1 MAKTSRG
8 HPDDNR
14 SIVSSRAERYKQWER
29 KKSAPS
35 PPPLARTR
43 QAKVKQIALTTIND
57 VTSPLSASSVASIR
71 SGDKLIN
78 PPMEYA
84 NMTAP
89 INERPL
95 KSDHNKDNDN
105 DVDGRKYDDVDYD
118 DEEYNVDDGNDGY
131 DDDEEFNV
139 DDGNDKN
146 DDDNDDEEYIDV
158 DDGDGDDYDKNDDDN
173 LPPLPPEINVDGMSN
188 YEIRRLR
195 KIHRNEARLKS
206 LGLGNDGEGKRRS
219 SKVPK
224 TSMRVKPGDGL
235 YYPDDDAYEADVFNE
250 DYDDKYRSSIPSEA
264 AADRNRNRIMGGPQL
279 PDNATRADY
288 RHYKA
293 ERKAYTDSA
302 RRKLMQNLSSI
313 DMNSTPQKE
322 HNSEYT
328 GDQSPHIR
336 VMSVVEHRR
345 LMQGHTF
352 PDKETL
358 MIRVAEEA
366 NYRNIKVKVLKSCKM
381 QYEVGGD
388 MFYVKA
394 SHRLKEGWKVTACVC
409 RDSDD
414 SLVIPERAM
423 FISEKSLRHPFTG
436 KWIGHILRSHLETC
450 PGMSYVHMRS
460 LCENYVNPNALTDNI
475 LQEARDTA
483 KLDLFGDA
491 DDNVKYSEAIRDAIV
506 ALGHTCEL
514 LFANRRDVISK
525 LQTTVLREELKR
537 REASN
542 QPALEKGKETEEF
555 LQNWSI
561 EHEVELTRQLGMED
575 GPPLKFL
582 TGILIATSTSKKQLP
597 FLEEVIQADGAHMSF
612 GKYTLFSA
620 YANTANGTM
629 ASLGFAILFGNEDT
643 TNWIKFWTF
652 IKSVHPI
659 VNQPTKTVITDQ
671 DKGSLASIRQIL
683 PDAGLFHC
691 AFHRRQ
697 NIKKKFG
704 GGEGNTALTCLWM
717 YNLLVK
723 CSSVA
728 AIRFLK
734 QKYEDKMKPAH
745 VAYLSALN
753 DDQQYPA
760 ARCDKA
766 HDVCM
771 YGKTAS
777 SGVES
782 MNRANDNVRAR
793 TAVDMVNAALI
804 LLKKEGI
811 RYERAQSD
819 AHKKSKW
826 SDSHLT
832 PKGMTIMEEI
842 FAKCDPSIY
851 RVQMTDFPDYNQF
864 VVSKKSAAMRQY
876 IVKIPKVG
884 MDHGSRF
891 GTCSCGFPMKEG
903 IPCDH
908 MVAIT
913 KAGRIPNLSRVEL
926 MPFWHTRAQWQLQ
939 FPKDEVYKADI
950 TWANIKKTA
959 DANEHIRYCP
969 TWSAPNKKGRPKT
982 NVRKLGISDH
992 IKQAGA
998 KRRKKKVNVP
1008 LTVIGEEH
1016 ADDACI
1022 QMIEESELKKEDNKD
1037 GVAGSV

>member
-1 MAKTSRG
+1 MGQTGTANAADDDFPNG
-8 HPDDNR
+8 VPPDD
-14 SIVSSRAERYKQWER
+14 
-29 KKSAPS
+29 
-35 PPPLARTR
+35 
-43 QAKVKQIALTTIND
+43 
-57 VTSPLSASSVASIR
+57 
-71 SGDKLIN
+71 
-78 PPMEYA
+78 
-84 NMTAP
+84 
-89 INERPL
+89 
-95 KSDHNKDNDN
+95 DN
-105 DVDGRKYDDVDYD
+105 DVDGHKSDNVDID
-118 DEEYNVDDGNDGY
+118 DEEDYVNNGNNGY
-131 DDDEEFNV
+131 DDDG
-139 DDGNDKN
+139 DD
-146 DDDNDDEEYIDV
+146 DDEEYIDV
-158 DDGDGDDYDKNDDDN
+158 DDEEYIDVDDVDNGDDYDKNDEDN
-173 LPPLPPEINVDGMSN
+173 LPPIPHEINVDGMSN

-195 KIHRNEARLKS
+195 KIRWNEAKLKS
-206 LGLGNDGEGKRRS
+206 LGLWNDGEGKHS

-224 TSMRVKPGDGL
+224 TSTRKPGVVL
-235 YYPDDDAYEADVFNE
+235 YNQDDAAFEADVFNE
-250 DYDDKYRSSIPSEA
+250 DYNNKYQSSIPAEA
-264 AADRNRNRIMGGPQL
+264 ACDRNRNRIMGGPQL
-279 PDNATRADY
+279 PKDPTMADY
-288 RHYKA
+288 CHYKA
-293 ERKAYTDSA
+293 ERKVYTDSA

-328 GDQSPHIR
+328 GDLSPHIR
-336 VMSVVEHRR
+336 VMSVVEHRQ

-352 PDKETL
+352 PNKDIL
-358 MIRVAEEA
+358 MIRIAEEA
-366 NYRNIKVKVLKSCKM
+366 NYRNIKVKVLKSCSM

-394 SHRLKEGWKVTACVC
+394 SHRLKEGWKVSACIC

-414 SLVIPERAM
+414 LLLIPERAR
-423 FISEKSLRHPFTG
+423 FILEKSMRYPFTG

-460 LCENYVNPNALTDNI
+460 LCENYVNTNALTDNI
-475 LQEARDTA
+475 HQEARDTA

-491 DDNVKYSEAIRDAIV
+491 DNNVKYCHAMRDAIV
-506 ALGHTCEL
+506 ALGHTCKL
-514 LFANRRDVISK
+514 IFANRRDVMSK
-525 LQTTVLREELKR
+525 LQTTVLLEELKR
-537 REASN
+537 RDERKE
-542 QPALEKGKETEEF
+542 PALEKGKETEEF
-555 LQNWSI
+555 LQNWAI
-561 EHEVELTRQLGMED
+561 KHKADLTRQLGMED
-575 GPPLKFL
+575 GPELKFL
-582 TGILIATSTSKKQLP
+582 SGILMATSTSKKLP
-597 FLEEVIQADGAHMSF
+597 FIEEVIQADGAHMSF

-629 ASLGFAILFGNEDT
+629 APLGFAILFGNEDT
-643 TNWIKFWTF
+643 MNWIKFWTF

-683 PDAGLFHC
+683 PEAGLFHC

-704 GGEGNTALTCLWM
+704 GGEGNTPLTCLWM

-745 VAYLSALN
+745 VAYLNALN

-766 HDVCM
+766 HEVCM

-782 MNRANDNVRAR
+782 MNRANDNMRSR
-793 TAVDMVNAALI
+793 TAVDMLNAALI

-842 FAKCDPSIY
+842 FDKCDPTIY
-851 RVQMTDFPDYNQF
+851 RVQMTDYPDSNQF
-864 VVSKKSAAMRQY
+864 VVSKKSVAMRQY
-876 IVKIPKVG
+876 IFKIPKVG
-884 MDHGSRF
+884 MDHGSWF
-891 GTCSCGFPMKEG
+891 GTCSCGFLKKEG
-903 IPCDH
+903 IPCNH

-913 KAGRIPNLSRVEL
+913 KAGRIPNL
-926 MPFWHTRAQWQLQ
+926 
-939 FPKDEVYKADI
+939 
-950 TWANIKKTA
+950 
-959 DANEHIRYCP
+959 
-969 TWSAPNKKGRPKT
+969 
-982 NVRKLGISDH
+982 
-992 IKQAGA
+992 
-998 KRRKKKVNVP
+998 
-1008 LTVIGEEH
+1008 
-1016 ADDACI
+1016 
-1022 QMIEESELKKEDNKD
+1022 
-1037 GVAGSV
+1037 

>member
-1 MAKTSRG
+1 M
-8 HPDDNR
+8 
-14 SIVSSRAERYKQWER
+14 
-29 KKSAPS
+29 
-35 PPPLARTR
+35 
-43 QAKVKQIALTTIND
+43 
-57 VTSPLSASSVASIR
+57 
-71 SGDKLIN
+71 
-78 PPMEYA
+78 
-84 NMTAP
+84 
-89 INERPL
+89 
-95 KSDHNKDNDN
+95 
-105 DVDGRKYDDVDYD
+105 
-118 DEEYNVDDGNDGY
+118 
-131 DDDEEFNV
+131 
-139 DDGNDKN
+139 
-146 DDDNDDEEYIDV
+146 
-158 DDGDGDDYDKNDDDN
+158 
-173 LPPLPPEINVDGMSN
+173 
-188 YEIRRLR
+188 
-195 KIHRNEARLKS
+195 
-206 LGLGNDGEGKRRS
+206 
-219 SKVPK
+219 
-224 TSMRVKPGDGL
+224 
-235 YYPDDDAYEADVFNE
+235 
-250 DYDDKYRSSIPSEA
+250 
-264 AADRNRNRIMGGPQL
+264 
-279 PDNATRADY
+279 
-288 RHYKA
+288 
-293 ERKAYTDSA
+293 
-302 RRKLMQNLSSI
+302 
-313 DMNSTPQKE
+313 
-322 HNSEYT
+322 
-328 GDQSPHIR
+328 
-336 VMSVVEHRR
+336 
-345 LMQGHTF
+345 
-352 PDKETL
+352 
-358 MIRVAEEA
+358 
-366 NYRNIKVKVLKSCKM
+366 
-381 QYEVGGD
+381 
-388 MFYVKA
+388 
-394 SHRLKEGWKVTACVC
+394 
-409 RDSDD
+409 
-414 SLVIPERAM
+414 
-423 FISEKSLRHPFTG
+423 
-436 KWIGHILRSHLETC
+436 
-450 PGMSYVHMRS
+450 
-460 LCENYVNPNALTDNI
+460 
-475 LQEARDTA
+475 
-483 KLDLFGDA
+483 
-491 DDNVKYSEAIRDAIV
+491 
-506 ALGHTCEL
+506 
-514 LFANRRDVISK
+514 
-525 LQTTVLREELKR
+525 
-537 REASN
+537 
-542 QPALEKGKETEEF
+542 
-555 LQNWSI
+555 
-561 EHEVELTRQLGMED
+561 
-575 GPPLKFL
+575 
-582 TGILIATSTSKKQLP
+582 
-597 FLEEVIQADGAHMSF
+597 
-612 GKYTLFSA
+612 
-620 YANTANGTM
+620 
-629 ASLGFAILFGNEDT
+629 
-643 TNWIKFWTF
+643 
-652 IKSVHPI
+652 
-659 VNQPTKTVITDQ
+659 NQPTKTVITDQ

-704 GGEGNTALTCLWM
+704 GGEGNTPLTCLWM

-891 GTCSCGFPMKEG
+891 GSCSCGFPMKEG